1 MARFRLV
8 SIFLFLSLTL
18 MACNFTNMISG
29 NQEEPEI
36 DVTPETS
43 MDSVSE
49 GEMNLEVDQEESMND
64 NQEEQTTEPMDSSQ
78 GSFTNA
84 ASTACDHPYF
94 PMREG
99 STWVYFEPEESYY
112 HHWEV
117 LSVEG
122 DAQNAS
128 ALMVSH
134 VGEFS
139 ELTEEAKLDAI
150 RIEYNWM
157 CSAEEGIV
165 SFDLAVLEV
174 PQMEGIELEMTMTF
188 EEGEGVILPPAHLL
202 EPGYSWEMSL
212 KMNFAMPALMDA
224 EGTMLSRDFY
234 IVTNNDPVE
243 FNGQEFEGLQY
254 EREFETEMEFFLG
267 GVASNMQN
275 EFLNINT
282 VTTMGK
288 GVGFITL
295 DSDTTLGSTGL
306 ELVSFFIP

>member
-8 SIFLFLSLTL
+8 FIFLILSLTL
-18 MACNFTNMISG
+18 MACNLTNMISG
-29 NQEEPEI
+29 NQDEPEV

-43 MDSVSE
+43 MDSLFE
-49 GEMNLEVDQEESMND
+49 DEMDLEADQDESMNG
-64 NQEEQTTEPMDSSQ
+64 NQQEQTTESMDSSQ
-78 GSFTNA
+78 GSFSTD

-122 DAQNAS
+122 DTQNAS

-139 ELTEEAKLDAI
+139 ELTEDAKQGAI

-157 CSAEEGIV
+157 CSAEDGIV

-188 EEGEGVILPPAHLL
+188 EEGSGVMLPPAGRLT
-202 EPGYSWEMSL
+202 PGYSWEMSM
-212 KMNFAMPALMDA
+212 KMNFAMPALMNA
-224 EGTMLSRDFY
+224 EGTMISRDFY
-234 IVTNNDPVE
+234 IVTNNDPVN
-243 FNGQEFEGLQY
+243 FDGQEFEGLQY
-254 EREFETEMEFFLG
+254 EREFETEMEIFLG
-267 GVASNMQN
+267 GVASNMPN
-275 EFLNINT
+275 EFMNIQT
-282 VTTMGK
+282 VTSLAK
-288 GVGFITL
+288 GVGFVTL

-306 ELVSFFIP
+306 ELVRYFIP